1 MGLKTVGSNSHKSLL
16 RRLKILPGQHGHKR
30 TRKMSDFGTQ
40 LREKQKVKRIY
51 GLLERQFRKYFEMA
65 SLHKGNTGEAL
76 VILLERRLDNVIY
89 RLNFAPTR
97 ASARQFISHQHILV
111 DGKKVNIPSFL
122 VEKDMVI
129 TLKSKIMANPVV
141 KNLLEDK
148 NPIVAKWLARKGPA
162 GKVLAMPNR
171 SDVLEDIN
179 EQFIIEFYSR

>member
-1 MGLKTVGSNSHKSLL
+1 MGLKTVGSNSQKSLL

-141 KNLLEDK
+141 KNLLADK
-148 NPIVAKWLARKGPA
+148 NPIVAKWLERKGPA